1 VAEEIG
7 ALRAVLALESA
18 AFAAG
23 VQKARREL
31 DGFESRLGRT
41 GSQVETV
48 GRTIDRQSGS
58 FFRLAAASR
67 AGGTGLANVGFQLQD
82 FAVQVGAGTSASQA
96 LAQQLP
102 QLLSGFG
109 LLGIAL
115 GTAAAVAIPLASALF
130 GVGTSA
136 ATMKDAL
143 RDANAVLDETSGLLK
158 IARGDFDSV
167 RERFGELTPQVLAFV
182 EAQKQI
188 GLRELGEAAAGLN
201 AQLTALYNGSAWLN
215 VSRAED
221 LANGLNL
228 GTKASRELANAL
240 SSLSQEQTLDGQ
252 LAIVTQLRER
262 FVEIVGPVGQ
272 MTAAQFQFY
281 SAVADSEAKMRELQ
295 ERVQI
300 VEGSVSR
307 LPSPLQVAL
316 TVTSQ
321 LADVAAGLAGTFA
334 AAEGVA
340 SGLAD
345 TLGRAAQNAWAM
357 ASGRAATGEA
367 VGGGRGLGPGGPS
380 LDPYGFRSQIGAF
393 NRAAPSSGG
402 GGRGTSAAQKEANE
416 LQREAARII
425 AETRTESE
433 KYAAQVQKLDTLLA
447 SGAITQDTYNRAI
460 EDLKGSLSTAADYA
474 GALESS
480 FESAFTS
487 FVTGASTARE
497 AASQLLGELAQL
509 FAQSAFRGLFA
520 GSNFFSNLG
529 GFLANADGN
538 AFSGGR
544 VQAFANG
551 GIVNGPTLFP
561 MANGTGLMGEAGP
574 EAVMPLTRV
583 GGKLGVRAV
592 GGGGGVTISID
603 ARGAVEGTA
612 ELIERKIRDAI
623 PEITRRGVAT
633 SIAAGKRGYAA

>member
-18 AFAAG
+18 AFARGA
-23 VQKARREL
+23 QAARREL
-31 DGFESRLGRT
+31 GALDGSLQRT
-41 GSQVETV
+41 GGNVVQF
-48 GRTIDRQSGS
+48 GRRMSTDATAG
-58 FFRLAAASR
+58 FNALGAGAAR
-67 AGGTGLANVGFQLQD
+67 TRGQLQNFGFQVQD
-82 FAVQVGAGTSASQA
+82 VAVQIAAGTSAAVA
-96 LAQQLP
+96 LGQQLP

-109 LLGIAL
+109 TVGIVV
-115 GTAAAVAIPLASALF
+115 GTLAAVTLPLLAYAFSSTGEEVKKTKEEIDRLLEATRGFQVTAQSIRLGVDEAEVADVMALNKALKERAEIERQLYERPT
-130 GVGTSA
+130 G
-136 ATMKDAL
+136 DAL
-143 RDANAVLDETSGLLK
+143 ADLKAEYSINTETVRVLTEKIGAYRSARDEATGLIAAQERLKATAEAFTQSLADTQTVMTQIAGLDISGPFF
-158 IARGDFDSV
+158 A
-167 RERFGELTPQVLAFV
+167 
-182 EAQKQI
+182 AQ
-188 GLRELGEAAAGLN
+188 GAAAGLLETVLGVVN
-201 AQLTALYNGSAWLN
+201 AAASLP
-215 VSRAED
+215 
-221 LANGLNL
+221 
-228 GTKASRELANAL
+228 GT
-240 SSLSQEQTLDGQ
+240 
-252 LAIVTQLRER
+252 
-262 FVEIVGPVGQ
+262 
-272 MTAAQFQFY
+272 
-281 SAVADSEAKMRELQ
+281 
-295 ERVQI
+295 
-300 VEGSVSR
+300 
-307 LPSPLQVAL
+307 
-316 TVTSQ
+316 
-321 LADVAAGLAGTFA
+321 VAAGDTQFQQKLAGA
-334 AAEGVA
+334 Y
-340 SGLAD
+340 GL
-345 TLGRAAQNAWAM
+345 
-357 ASGRAATGEA
+357 
-367 VGGGRGLGPGGPS
+367 
-380 LDPYGFRSQIGAF
+380 YGFTRSQ
-393 NRAAPSSGG
+393 NMQPEVRRSGG
-402 GGRGTSAAQKEANE
+402 GGGTSAAQKEANE
-416 LQREAARII
+416 LQREAARVI
-425 AETRTESE
+425 EQTRTESE
-433 KYAAQVQKLDTLLA
+433 KYSAEVAKLDTLLK

-538 AFSGGR
+538 VFSGGR